1 MNRGMTWLFPMRELR
16 RLVHS
21 PHHLFVF
28 EVCGRL
34 LSFTRAAEEL
44 GVSQPAVSLAIRQLE
59 RAIGCDLFERQH
71 RAIRFTPAGEQ
82 FFGEVSASLER
93 LLQAARAINRG
104 DDAGLVTLSISTAFA
119 NYWVMPRMTRLH
131 RSQPNVDLRL
141 QVVDRDV
148 DLEYQNVSLGIRR
161 GRGGWVGYDSANI
174 AREEIFAVAS
184 PAYLQSNPRPRTIED
199 LLQHQFIHL
208 EEPFRPRPTWHDW
221 FASFGVD
228 YVDRGEGLRLN
239 DYALVIQAAM
249 AGEGIAIG
257 WRHVTESLI
266 KKRLLVPVLAQSWIT
281 GEEFHLIWSSR
292 TELSESAQQV
302 RNWIIEE
309 ARAAAMVRLP

>member
-1 MNRGMTWLFPMRELR
+1 MRELR

-34 LSFTRAAEEL
+34 LSFTKAAEEL

-59 RAIGCDLFERQH
+59 TAIGQDLFERRH
-71 RAIRFTPAGEQ
+71 RAIRLTEAGER
-82 FFGEVSASLER
+82 FYNEVSLSFER
-93 LLQAARAINRG
+93 LLQAAREVNRG
-104 DDAGLVTLSISTAFA
+104 DEEGLVTLSISTAFA

-131 RSQPNVDLRL
+131 RSHPNVDLRL
-141 QVVDRDV
+141 QVVDKDV
-148 DLEYQNVSLGIRR
+148 DLEHENVSLGIRR
-161 GRGGWVGYDSANI
+161 GRGGWPGYDSVNI

-184 PAYLQSNPRPRTIED
+184 PAYLAANPRPKSIED

-208 EEPFRPRPTWHDW
+208 EEPFRPRPTWRDW
-221 FASFGVD
+221 FDSFGVD
-228 YVDRGEGLRLN
+228 FVDRGEGLRLN

-266 KKRLLVPVLAQSWIT
+266 KKRLLVPVLPQSWKT
-281 GEEFHLIWSSR
+281 GEEFHLIWSDH

-302 RNWIIEE
+302 RDWIIEE
-309 ARAAAMVRLP
+309 AKAAAMVRLP